1 MKTFFPVCM
10 LILIV
15 AACSSP
21 AGQAEEDITLIES
34 YVKAVENMDYETMH
48 SFLADDYL
56 GFGPSYGDSINKE
69 AALENWKY
77 VAENIYDAIDYRRSN
92 NIAVTV
98 PSGRSKG
105 EWVSNWAELYIR
117 YQSGREVTIMANT
130 IYKIENHKI
139 ARSYTFYNEA
149 DVLRQLGF
157 TFIMP
162 PDY

>member
-1 MKTFFPVCM
+1 MKTIIPVCL
-10 LILIV
+10 LILLV
-15 AACSSP
+15 TACSSP
-21 AGQAEEDITLIES
+21 TRQAGEDITLIES
-34 YVKAVENMDYETMH
+34 YVEAVENMDYETMH
-48 SFLADDYL
+48 SCLADDYL

-77 VAENIYDAIDYRRSN
+77 VAENIYDQIDYRRSN

-105 EWVSNWAELYIR
+105 EWVSNWSELHIR

-130 IYKIENHKI
+130 IYKIENQKI

-149 DVLRQLGF
+149 DALRQLGF

-162 PDY
+162 TDY